1 MAINFMKYTLSYIL
15 FSLFVFSSCAQTA
28 EVDNS
33 VEMKEAN
40 HLINESS
47 PYLLQHAYNPVDWYP
62 WGEEA
67 LKKAKEE
74 NKLILVSI
82 GYAAC
87 HWCHVMEHESFEDEE
102 VAAYMNEHFVAIKV
116 DREERPDIDQ
126 VYMDAVQLLS
136 GSGGWPL
143 NCIALPDG
151 RPVYG
156 GTYFPKKQWMNLLT
170 QVGDFVKNNP
180 EKAEEQANALTAG
193 IQSTSFVAEEELDL
207 KHTKG
212 DLDFIWENWAPKM
225 DFTLGGNDRSP
236 KFPLPV
242 SYQYL
247 LHYHYL
253 SNKEEALNI
262 TTLTLNKM
270 AEGGIYD
277 QIGGGFAR
285 YSTDAKWKVP
295 HFEKMLYDN
304 GQLVSLYARTYQQT
318 KDPYYKEIIQETID
332 FIERE
337 MTSLE
342 GGFYSSLDA
351 DSEGEEGKFYVW
363 QASEMDEVLGKDNE
377 WIKDYYNVSTSGNWE
392 SNNILFITQSKEKI
406 ANKYKLS
413 IEELNSSLKKAK
425 EVLLEER
432 AKRIRPGLDDKI
444 LCSWNAL
451 MLNGYID
458 AYRCL
463 GEDEYLK
470 TAEASA
476 AFMLSKFKKED
487 GGLYRN
493 YKNGNASINGF
504 LDDYAFTIQ
513 AFHSL
518 YQTTFDEQ
526 WLIEADELMQYAL
539 THFYDEST
547 GLFFYT
553 SDLDKAL
560 IARKIE
566 VTDNVIPSANSELAK
581 GLYVLGKL
589 LYKEDYLSKSSRM
602 MNKVK
607 QQTPGG
613 MSYFAN
619 WDILLA
625 WEVSEPYEVVIV
637 GKNAEEK
644 RKEFDQYYL
653 PNVFFAGGRTEG
665 ELEIAANKLVK
676 GATTIYV
683 CQNKVCQLPTES
695 VEEALKQIN
704 K

>member
-1 MAINFMKYTLSYIL
+1 MKYTLIYIL
-15 FSLFVFSSCAQTA
+15 FSLFVFSSCAQTS

-406 ANKYKLS
+406 ANKYELS
-413 IEELNSSLKKAK
+413 IEELNSKLKKAK

-547 GLFFYT
+547 GLFYYT

-695 VEEALKQIN
+695 VEEALKQIS

>member
-1 MAINFMKYTLSYIL
+1 
-15 FSLFVFSSCAQTA
+15 
-28 EVDNS
+28 
-33 VEMKEAN
+33 MKEAN

-406 ANKYKLS
+406 ANKYELS
-413 IEELNSSLKKAK
+413 IEELNSKLKKAK

-547 GLFFYT
+547 GLFYYT

-695 VEEALKQIN
+695 VEEALKQIS

>member
-277 QIGGGFAR
+277 KIGGGFAR